1 MGPGSACGRGRGE
14 PGSREGARLAEA
26 GGVRRGP
33 DGKNRGGREATDR
46 WGPITVLAIQ
56 IKSNRSK
63 TLQTN
68 LNSKQTHSNFIL
80 SKLDL
85 HKLKKFEIKYCFEG
99 FDERNNFFQ
108 RSLSIFDMDFKL
120 KFRESNV

>member
-1 MGPGSACGRGRGE
+1 VEEEEGSLAAEKARGWR
-14 PGSREGARLAEA
+14 RRAVCA
-26 GGVRRGP
+26 GVRT
-33 DGKNRGGREATDR
+33 GKNRGGREATDR